1 MKKNILF
8 VSALKL
14 ELDVIKEQTLQY
26 SEKDF
31 CFKFLL
37 TGVGNY
43 NVIYTLQDYLT
54 KNEIDFVVNIWV
66 CGVKKETNKKLFQVY
81 RIKNLANEK
90 EALVPIYFQLGELI
104 SLGSSEKILTNQENT
119 WEEFVDMESF
129 WIDFVCSKK
138 KIPYII
144 LKIPFDT
151 ISESSKKVNISELRQ
166 TMQSFDVS
174 QLISELQKFFSF
186 LPMEKSFEKYK
197 KHFSLTFAETEILKR
212 NYYKFQAFHID
223 FEAFFEKN
231 KAKTKKEFLQLME
244 NTKDE

>member
-14 ELDVIKEQTLQY
+14 ELDMIKEQTSQY
-26 SEKDF
+26 SERDF

-66 CGVKKETNKKLFQVY
+66 CWVKKETNKKLVQVY

-104 SLGSSEKILTNQENT
+104 SLGSSEKIITKQEDMG
-119 WEEFVDMESF
+119 EDFVDMESF

-138 KIPYII
+138 KIPFII

-151 ISESSKKVNISELRQ
+151 ISEASKKVDISEIKAL
-166 TMQSFDVS
+166 MQSFDIT

-186 LPMEKSFEKYK
+186 HTEEKSFEKYK
-197 KHFSLTFAETEILKR
+197 KYFLLTFAETEILKK

>member
-14 ELDVIKEQTLQY
+14 ELDVIKWQTSQY

-37 TGVGNY
+37 IGVGNY

-54 KNEIDFVVNIWV
+54 KNEIDFVVNIGV
-66 CGVKKETNKKLFQVY
+66 CGVKKETNKKLVQVY
-81 RIKNLANEK
+81 RIKNLASEK
-90 EALVPIYFQLGELI
+90 EALMPIYFQLGELV
-104 SLGSSEKILTNQENT
+104 SLGSSEKIITNQESI
-119 WEEFVDMESF
+119 WEDFVDMESF

-138 KIPYII
+138 KIPSII

-151 ISESSKKVNISELRQ
+151 ISETSKKVDISELKEA
-166 TMQSFDVS
+166 MQSFDVS

-186 LPMEKSFEKYK
+186 HTAEKSFEKYK
-197 KHFSLTFAETEILKR
+197 KYFLLTFAETEILKR

-223 FEAFFEKN
+223 FEAFFNEN
-231 KAKTKKEFLQLME
+231 KAKTKKEFLQLIE
-244 NTKDE
+244 NQSDE